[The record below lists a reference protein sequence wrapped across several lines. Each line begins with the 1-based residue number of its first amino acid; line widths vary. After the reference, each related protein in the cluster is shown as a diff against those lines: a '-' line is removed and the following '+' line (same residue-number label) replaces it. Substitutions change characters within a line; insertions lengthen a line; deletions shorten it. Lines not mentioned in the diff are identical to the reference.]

1 MVGVA
6 GSEVRTLGIGP
17 DRRKIRQD
25 LITSLR
31 KGKPDLK
38 ADAPVDISAKDFND
52 LASQLGA

>member
-31 KGKPDLK
+31 KP
-38 ADAPVDISAKDFND
+38 IDFSPSGCK
-52 LASQLGA
+52 LSTELRHLGE